1 MSSQTS
7 PNNVVGIAQAVSHNE
22 VETASGTSIIG
33 CVVVIKTGRFTN
45 HLARISSL
53 MNNRYNL
60 QVLTDEGKPNRK
72 EDGSTRSTAL
82 VRGGFD
88 TLSITMPRMVLGSIH
103 DTDLP
108 VVLAELNRKREELK
122 LTLFETASNTSS
134 ATSFTRSVSTAPAPH
149 LIGSPSSRSRLKIK
163 TAGEDEE
170 QKGTIEEGEESRYA
184 ALLICFITK

>member
-7 PNNVVGIAQAVSHNE
+7 PNNVPGNAQAAGHNE
-22 VETASGTSIIG
+22 VETVSGTSIIG
-33 CVVVIKTGRFTN
+33 RVVIIKTGRFTN

-88 TLSITMPRMVLGSIH
+88 TLTIPMPRMVLGSIH
-103 DTDLP
+103 DADLA
-108 VVLAELNRKREELK
+108 VVLAELARKREELQ

-134 ATSFTRSVSTAPAPH
+134 AASFTRSNSTTPAPH
-149 LIGSPSSRSRLKIK
+149 LIGSPSSRSRLKSK
-163 TAGEDEE
+163 TAGDEEE
-170 QKGTIEEGEESRYA
+170 QKGTIEEGEESR
-184 ALLICFITK
+184 